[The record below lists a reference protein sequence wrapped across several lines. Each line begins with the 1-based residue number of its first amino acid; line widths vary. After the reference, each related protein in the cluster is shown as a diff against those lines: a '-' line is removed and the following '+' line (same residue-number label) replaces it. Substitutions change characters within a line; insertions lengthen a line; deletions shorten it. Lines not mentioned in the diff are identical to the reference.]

1 MKSKKKNIALPI
13 ILSLLAAAVV
23 AVVVLSMRKGFKKYE
38 LTDDAK
44 KFLQVYGQDG
54 SRLFYATDAAQ
65 VKANPNEEKDIIYEE
80 GTITT
85 HDIMVPIK
93 TIIWDDGQ
101 RKNFNEKAYIIKDT
115 IIA

>member
-1 MKSKKKNIALPI
+1 MSKSKSIALPI
-13 ILSLLAAAVV
+13 ILSLMAAAIV
-23 AVVVLSMRKGFKKYE
+23 AVVVLCRRYRKYD
-38 LTDDAK
+38 LTEDAR

-65 VKANPNEEKDIIYEE
+65 VKANPNEEKDITYEE

-101 RKNFNEKAYIIKDT
+101 HKNFNEKAYIIKDT